1 MTPPLDPAR
10 QSYRAI
16 SLYAPNRAPARVD
29 LSDNTNLWGV
39 PPAAARA
46 IAEAAAGAAVTRYPN
61 LYAAELKDR
70 KSTRLN
76 YSHANISYAVFCLKK
91 KKIRNRRLPLP
102 DPHGLHQYHIEP

>member
-46 IAEAAAGAAVTRYPN
+46 VAAAAGGAAVTRYPN
-61 LYAAELKDR
+61 LYAAELKRALGAYLGVPPEMIGTGCGSDGVLDSAGR
-70 KSTRLN
+70 AFGEAGDWERARL
-76 YSHANISYAVFCLKK
+76 
-91 KKIRNRRLPLP
+91 
-102 DPHGLHQYHIEP
+102 